1 MDETTVPLF
10 RQIAELVEDSIV
22 DGSLPE
28 GERAP
33 STNELAA
40 FHSINPATAR
50 KGLTL
55 LVERGVLAKKRGLG
69 MFVEAGAREV
79 ILARRR
85 ESFAA
90 DFLVPLV
97 DEAMKLD
104 MPREDLGRLLDQVAE
119 SRGLESWTTPPL
131 APPPSHSPMPR

>member
-1 MDETTVPLF
+1 MSLVDETTVPLF

-119 SRGLESWTTPPL
+119 SRGLES
-131 APPPSHSPMPR
+131 

>member
-50 KGLTL
+50 KGLSL

-119 SRGLESWTTPPL
+119 SRGLES
-131 APPPSHSPMPR
+131 

>member
-119 SRGLESWTTPPL
+119 SRGLES
-131 APPPSHSPMPR
+131 

>member
-40 FHSINPATAR
+40 FHNINPATAR

-55 LVERGVLAKKRGLG
+55 LADRGVLAKKRGLG

-104 MPREDLGRLLDQVAE
+104 MPREDLRRLLDQVAE
-119 SRGLESWTTPPL
+119 SRGLDS
-131 APPPSHSPMPR
+131 

>member
-10 RQIAELVEDSIV
+10 RQIAELLEDSIV

-50 KGLTL
+50 KGLSL

-85 ESFAA
+85 ETFAA

-119 SRGLESWTTPPL
+119 SRGLES
-131 APPPSHSPMPR
+131 

>member
-1 MDETTVPLF
+1 MSLVDETTVPLF

-40 FHSINPATAR
+40 FHNINPATAR

-55 LVERGVLAKKRGLG
+55 LADRGVLAQKRGLG

-104 MPREDLGRLLDQVAE
+104 MPREDLRRLLDQVAE
-119 SRGLESWTTPPL
+119 SRGLDS
-131 APPPSHSPMPR
+131 

>member
-55 LVERGVLAKKRGLG
+55 LVERGVLVKKRGLG

-131 APPPSHSPMPR
+131 PPSRSPMPR

>member
-119 SRGLESWTTPPL
+119 SRGLDS
-131 APPPSHSPMPR
+131 